1 MRDDEKLM
9 QIHCPHCDGIVEL
22 ADNANGLFECPHCE
36 GEFEWKDNSLTEL
49 YDFFFNKFF
58 WLGFLA
64 PLLVSILF
72 LILTSIIVNPEG
84 LDQLGY
90 FFIAVLLCPLAA
102 IVLIIYGQIRGES
115 SIAKGA
121 ASILGLV
128 LMVGFILILIDS

>member
-1 MRDDEKLM
+1 M

-22 ADNANGLFECPHCE
+22 ADNAYGLFECPHCE

-58 WLGFLA
+58 DF
-64 PLLVSILF
+64 ILF
-72 LILTSIIVNPEG
+72 LILTNIIVIPEG

-102 IVLIIYGQIRGES
+102 IVMIIYGQIRGES